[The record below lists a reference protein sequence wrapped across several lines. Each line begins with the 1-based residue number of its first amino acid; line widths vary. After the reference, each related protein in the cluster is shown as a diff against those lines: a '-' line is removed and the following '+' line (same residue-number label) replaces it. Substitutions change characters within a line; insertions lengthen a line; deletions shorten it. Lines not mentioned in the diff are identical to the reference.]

1 MIESA
6 RLQLIPCELK
16 HFEAILG
23 DEKTLAA
30 MLGVSID
37 DDWLG
42 FEAAKEAIPPSYEYL
57 KAHPDALGWWMYLMI
72 HSADRRLI
80 GLVGYKGRPDAAG
93 MVEIGYSLS
102 TRYRLRGLATEAA
115 RSLVN
120 HAFTHQEVRKVQ
132 AHTLPERNGSV
143 RVLEKLGM
151 KYVGTVVDPD
161 DGEVW
166 HWSLDREDYRKES
179 AGPSPASSISRNL

>member
-6 RLQLIPCELK
+6 HLQLIPCELR

-37 DDWLG
+37 DGWLE
-42 FEAAKEAIPPSYEYL
+42 FEAAREAMQPSYEYL

-72 HSADRRLI
+72 HSADRKLI
-80 GLVGYKGRPDAAG
+80 GLVGYKGKPDETG

-115 RSLVN
+115 RALVN
-120 HAFTHQEVRKVQ
+120 HAFSHPEIKRVL
-132 AHTLPERNGSV
+132 AHTLPDRNGSV

-151 KYVGTVVDPD
+151 KFVGTVIDPD

-166 HWSLDREDYRKES
+166 QWSLVREDYRKE
-179 AGPSPASSISRNL
+179 P

>member
-6 RLQLIPCELK
+6 HLQLIPCELK

-23 DEKTLAA
+23 NEKALAS
-30 MLGVSID
+30 MLNVAID

-42 FEAAKEAIPPSYEYL
+42 FEAAREAVPYSYKYL
-57 KAHPDALGWWMYLMI
+57 KEHPDALGWWMYLLI
-72 HSADRRLI
+72 HTTDRTLI
-80 GLVGYKGRPDAAG
+80 GLVGYKGRVDETG

-102 TRYRLRGLATEAA
+102 ARYRLRGLATEAA
-115 RSLVN
+115 RALVD
-120 HAFTHQEVRKVQ
+120 HAFSHPEINKVD
-132 AHTLPERNGSV
+132 AHTLPEKNGSV

-151 KYVGTVVDPD
+151 KFIGTVIDPD

-166 HWSLDREDYRKES
+166 HWSLRREDYSKE
-179 AGPSPASSISRNL
+179 PRPQTL